1 MPAKPLHTIH
11 DVHIIPGKTS
21 LHDFDEYYG
30 GKKSHSQYYIE
41 PYGPWEHNE
50 MLDTFYIDPGN
61 AMCYHEHERGAE
73 TFLVDGGSVELEI
86 MGKRCILTK
95 GDIVHLPPYVPHKF
109 TWLEAGTIWREL
121 FQQMRMVDECL
132 EGLRFKEYHR
142 EEFDMAKDGQSTSS
156 LYYDYTPVAVDVPKT
171 EMYHVRPYD
180 FGLSTFKFPGVEL
193 RLKVG
198 RWETKGHKEIW
209 QLVCDPGFELSWGF
223 DNPFWGLFIVQEG
236 QVEVRIDGM
245 EPFVANERDIL
256 HVPNYLAGEI
266 YAPDGAVLFDYN
278 CEAFGLRALE
288 ELQSVATFAPEE
300 LEAKAEGI
308 LKKNNVRLRG
318 RMRG

>member
-1 MPAKPLHTIH
+1 MTGKPRYTLH
-11 DVHIIPGKTS
+11 DVHIVPGEVS
-21 LHDFDEYYG
+21 LYDFDEYYG

-61 AMCYHEHERGAE
+61 EMCYHEHERGAE
-73 TFLVDGGSVELEI
+73 TFLVDGGSVKLEI
-86 MGKRCILTK
+86 MGKWCTLTK

-121 FQQMRMVDECL
+121 FQQMRMADECL

-142 EEFDMAKDGQSTSS
+142 EDFDMAKDGQSTSS
-156 LYYDYTPVAVDVPKT
+156 LYYDWTPVTHEVPKS

-180 FGLSTFKFPGVEL
+180 FGLNTFEFPGITL
-193 RLKVG
+193 RQKVG

-209 QLVCDPGFELSWGF
+209 QLLMEPGFEISWSF
-223 DNPFWGLFIVQEG
+223 NNPFWGLWIVQEG
-236 QVEVRIDGM
+236 SVEVRIDGI
-245 EPFVANERDIL
+245 EPFTANERDII

-266 YAPDGAVLFDYN
+266 FAPNGAVLFDYN
-278 CEAFGLRALE
+278 CEGFGLRALE
-288 ELQSVATFAPEE
+288 QLHSVATFTPEKLAE
-300 LEAKAEGI
+300 EAEGI
-308 LKKNNVRLRG
+308 LKNNRVYVRG
-318 RMRG
+318 RMR